1 LNKKIEMSVQYISDN
16 LGNHTAVIIP
26 IEEWEKLTT
35 KYSELSVLEEYV
47 IPEWHK
53 DIVLERLGSFKK
65 NPKNI
70 ISSEALFEELEK
82 DLK

>member
-1 LNKKIEMSVQYISDN
+1 MSVQYISDI

-35 KYSELSVLEEYV
+35 KYSELSELDDYLV
-47 IPEWHK
+47 PDWHK
-53 DIVLERLGSFKK
+53 DIVLKRLESL
-65 NPKNI
+65 NNNHSEL
-70 ISSEALFEELEK
+70 ISADSLFDELEK

>member
-1 LNKKIEMSVQYISDN
+1 MSVQYISDN

-35 KYSELSVLEEYV
+35 KYTELSDLEDYV
-47 IPEWHK
+47 VPEWHK
-53 DIVLERLGSFKK
+53 DIVLDRLKTLKK
-65 NPKNI
+65 NPADLTTA
-70 ISSEALFEELEK
+70 ETLFDELEK